1 MNVPGKNKKP
11 KKKPVRSN
19 NMNVER
25 YILNTTPVRFL
36 IDKSKKIVLPG
47 FEGVPLYDVAVF
59 FKDQV
64 KRVGLTERASAV
76 SYNFI
81 MAIPPTCLFLFTLIP
96 QLPFVRTR
104 AIIRQIHGII
114 RDMIPAEEYNRQ
126 ILDFIDSFLLGNPR
140 VGLLSVGFILTI
152 FFASNGMMGIM
163 RSFNKNYIG
172 FEKRTG
178 LQTRWMAIKLTSIIM
193 GLVMACLAILI
204 TQSQVLRMLG
214 VENTNL
220 RTFIRTI
227 RWIFIV
233 ALIFSAMAFIYK
245 YAPAIQK
252 RWKLISPGSILA
264 TFLSILTTLGFSM
277 FINNF
282 GKYNALY
289 GSIGTIIVLMTI
301 IYINSLV
308 LLIGYELNVSIHSLK
323 AMAVEREKHET
334 GVVSAEE

>member
-1 MNVPGKNKKP
+1 
-11 KKKPVRSN
+11 
-19 NMNVER
+19 MNVER
-25 YILNTTPVRFL
+25 IILNFPLIRFF

-47 FEGVPLYDVAVF
+47 FDEVPLYDVMVF
-59 FKDQV
+59 FKEQV
-64 KRVGLTERASAV
+64 RRVGLTERASAI

-96 QLPFVRTR
+96 QLPFVRTN
-104 AIIRQIHGII
+104 ALIRQLHGII
-114 RDMIPAEEYNRQ
+114 RDMIPADQYNRQ
-126 ILDFIDSFLLGNPR
+126 IIDFIDSFLMGNPR
-140 VGLLSVGFILTI
+140 IGLLSVGFILTI

-178 LQTRWMAIKLTSIIM
+178 LHTRWVAIKLTSIIM
-193 GLVMACLAILI
+193 GLVLACLAILI
-204 TQSQVLRMLG
+204 MQGHVLGWLG
-214 VENTNL
+214 IENTQL
-220 RTFIRTI
+220 RAFIRAI
-227 RWIFIV
+227 RWVFIV
-233 ALIFSAMAFIYK
+233 ALIFNAIAFIYK
-245 YAPAIQK
+245 YAPAIPK
-252 RWKLISPGSILA
+252 RWKLISPGAILA

-323 AMAVEREKHET
+323 AMSVEREKQ
-334 GVVSAEE
+334 EEALENNS

>member
-1 MNVPGKNKKP
+1 
-11 KKKPVRSN
+11 
-19 NMNVER
+19 MNVER
-25 YILNTTPVRFL
+25 IILNSPPVRFF

-47 FEGVPLYDVAVF
+47 FDEVPLYDVMVF
-59 FKDQV
+59 FKQQV
-64 KRVGLTERASAV
+64 QRVGLTERASAV

-104 AIIRQIHGII
+104 ALIRQIHGII
-114 RDMIPAEEYNRQ
+114 RDMIPADEYNRQ
-126 ILDFIDSFLLGNPR
+126 IIDFIDSFLLGDPR
-140 VGLLSVGFILTI
+140 IGLLSVGFILTT

-178 LQTRWMAIKLTSIIM
+178 LQTRWMAIKLTSLIM
-193 GLVMACLAILI
+193 GLVIAFLAILI
-204 TQSQVLRMLG
+204 TQGQMLTWLG
-214 VENTNL
+214 VQNTDV
-220 RTFIRTI
+220 RAFIRAI

-233 ALIFSAMAFIYK
+233 ALIFNAIAFMYK
-245 YAPAIQK
+245 FAPAIPK
-252 RWKLISPGSILA
+252 RWKLVSPGAILA

-289 GSIGTIIVLMTI
+289 GSIGTVIVLMTI

-323 AMAVEREKHET
+323 ALAREREKQEET
-334 GVVSAEE
+334 PAESNS